1 MGISPRRGVFILIF
15 SIILLLAFCGTV
27 ALAGR
32 DNTGLQEYP
41 GGDYG
46 VDLGGGYEVTPD
58 GQLLPPQGYRD
69 DYRKTK
75 YGPMTQTGF
84 VVFPGFEFAD
94 SAAASDAA
102 KKKEEEKTGALI
114 FYEYTTSPAGNS
126 IWGVSSP
133 RK

>member
-1 MGISPRRGVFILIF
+1 MAVRYRKAVLMLFLSVIVF
-15 SIILLLAFCGTV
+15 SG
-27 ALAGR
+27 LAGSSTFAWE
-32 DNTGLQEYP
+32 DESGLMEYP

-46 VDLGGGYEVTPD
+46 IDMGGGYEVTPD
-58 GQLLPPQGYRD
+58 GRILPPQGYRD
-69 DYRKTK
+69 DYRDTK

-94 SAAASDAA
+94 VKAGGEVE
-102 KKKEEEKTGALI
+102 KKKQEEETKELI

>member
-1 MGISPRRGVFILIF
+1 MVFFLVF
-15 SIILLLAFCGTV
+15 LQMRAF
-27 ALAGR
+27 AGSN
-32 DNTGLQEYP
+32 DTGLQEYP

-58 GQLLPPQGYRD
+58 GQLLPPQDYRD
-69 DYRKTK
+69 DYRNTE

-94 SAAASDAA
+94 SAAASSAA
-102 KKKEEEKTGALI
+102 KKKEEEDKAKALI
-114 FYEYTTSPAGNS
+114 FYSYTTSPAGNS